1 MHIVKKNGI
10 QNLLR
15 KCEQGEPLGRIGSI
29 MLTSVFESNGM
40 GGLDCVVRLII
51 QE

>member
-1 MHIVKKNGI
+1 MHVVKKNGI

-15 KCEQGEPLGRIGSI
+15 KPEQEEPLGRIGSI
-29 MLTSVFESNGM
+29 VLTSLFERNWM
-40 GGLDCVVRLII
+40 GGLDCFVRLMI